1 MNIHNETQKERATRN
16 QLIFR
21 LKEELQNACDE
32 IKKDALYKMFIGSNR
47 SIMTFE
53 YFVNWT
59 PLNDLKIV
67 LEQVR
72 EENNKTK
79 F

>member
-1 MNIHNETQKERATRN
+1 MNILNETPEQIKVRKN
-16 QLIFR
+16 LIFR

-32 IKKDALYKMFIGSNR
+32 IKKDNLYKMYLGEAR
-47 SIMTFE
+47 TIMTYD

-59 PLNDLKIV
+59 PLDDLKII

>member
-1 MNIHNETQKERATRN
+1 MNIHNETQKERSKRN
-16 QLIFR
+16 QLRFR
-21 LKEELQNACDE
+21 LEQEFKHACDE
-32 IKKDALYKMFIGSNR
+32 IKKDTLYKMFKGTSR
-47 SIMTFE
+47 TIMT
-53 YFVNWT
+53 YTYWVNWIA
-59 PLNDLKIV
+59 LNDLKIV